1 MIGRGNYW
9 VVKNNDMNK
18 EHVLKH
24 PTVFQEVKVRDYDS
38 VGSLAWC
45 KANFRCGITFMCVC
59 IFAKLFPLQFN
70 LFLRLE

>member
-9 VVKNNDMNK
+9 VVKNINMNK

-45 KANFRCGITFMCVC
+45 QANFRCAKLYFISYSVLVY
-59 IFAKLFPLQFN
+59 FAKVISFAV
-70 LFLRLE
+70 